1 LQDNRVAIDKIREF
15 LRNVDLTQ
23 VDDKGKP
30 VYSINQV
37 TATIKMVPELA
48 AANRKAEKDLAK
60 EMEENSRARGIQE
73 KKLFEDGLDIN

>member
-1 LQDNRVAIDKIREF
+1 
-15 LRNVDLTQ
+15 
-23 VDDKGKP
+23 
-30 VYSINQV
+30 
-37 TATIKMVPELA
+37 MVPELA